1 MPLGL
6 KKYAFQLLERAHMV
20 NCKPSRTPVDTDF
33 KWGPD
38 GVLVQDPTLYRSLA
52 KGLQYLTFTR
62 PDLSYAVITFLSW
75 SAKRQHTISRSSDE
89 AKYRGVANV
98 VAETAW
104 IRNLLR
110 ELHSPLLTAT
120 LVYCDNVSAV
130 YSDHQ
135 TLVSDLEMGIRF
147 ILMVNKQGQTRL
159 AQYYEYLTLEE
170 RRALEGEIVRKCLA
184 RNEQQCSFVE
194 HRNYKIV
201 YRRYASLFF
210 LVGVDNEENELAILE
225 FIHLLVETM
234 DRHFGNVCELDIM
247 FHLEKAHF
255 MLEEMVMNGCIV
267 ETSKANILAPIQLM
281 DKAS

>member
-1 MPLGL
+1 
-6 KKYAFQLLERAHMV
+6 
-20 NCKPSRTPVDTDF
+20 
-33 KWGPD
+33 
-38 GVLVQDPTLYRSLA
+38 
-52 KGLQYLTFTR
+52 
-62 PDLSYAVITFLSW
+62 
-75 SAKRQHTISRSSDE
+75 
-89 AKYRGVANV
+89 
-98 VAETAW
+98 
-104 IRNLLR
+104 
-110 ELHSPLLTAT
+110 
-120 LVYCDNVSAV
+120 
-130 YSDHQ
+130 
-135 TLVSDLEMGIRF
+135 MGIRF

-170 RRALEGEIVRKCLA
+170 RRALEGPENSARVLKNGMCGKIWNMENLFNKKVRGSRVLA
-184 RNEQQCSFVE
+184 VVLRDWNRLGLSMERDGLETGVCSFVE

>member
-1 MPLGL
+1 
-6 KKYAFQLLERAHMV
+6 
-20 NCKPSRTPVDTDF
+20 
-33 KWGPD
+33 
-38 GVLVQDPTLYRSLA
+38 
-52 KGLQYLTFTR
+52 
-62 PDLSYAVITFLSW
+62 
-75 SAKRQHTISRSSDE
+75 
-89 AKYRGVANV
+89 
-98 VAETAW
+98 
-104 IRNLLR
+104 
-110 ELHSPLLTAT
+110 
-120 LVYCDNVSAV
+120 
-130 YSDHQ
+130 
-135 TLVSDLEMGIRF
+135 MGIRF

-184 RNEQQCSFVE
+184 RNEQQGFVKLPEILVLGCLLKIAAWSILNLIDNYLREYNDDLGADSGHECSFVE

-267 ETSKANILAPIQLM
+267 ETSKSNILAPIQLM
-281 DKAS
+281 DKSS